1 MTAAGRIRQ
10 AAQRRAA
17 VPYAPLAP
25 LFAQCLVMVALSA
38 ALLAPVAGAGAGA
51 AEGAGQPDDTGAAIA
66 RYHEMLDEANPA
78 ELDQMRG
85 EQLWKTA
92 RGPAHATLER
102 CDLGRGPGVVDGAYA
117 GLPRLFADTGRV
129 QDLESRLITCITTL
143 QGIAESEVV
152 AQPFSTDAA
161 RSDIE
166 ALVAYVAGRS
176 RGAIMNVPLQDPKER
191 RAYALG
197 ERLFY
202 YRAGPYDF
210 SCASCHSEGGR
221 RIRLQ
226 ELPNLTT
233 RAGAR
238 HAYTTWPAY
247 RVSQGL
253 FRSFQW
259 RLNDCFRQQRF
270 PEPVYASEATIAL
283 TMFIAANANGA
294 VYAGPGIK
302 R

>member
-1 MTAAGRIRQ
+1 MAGTLLQ
-10 AAQRRAA
+10 PVARRATA
-17 VPYAPLAP
+17 VAA
-25 LFAQCLVMVALSA
+25 AVAIALA
-38 ALLAPVAGAGAGA
+38 ALMASAAGAG
-51 AEGAGQPDDTGAAIA
+51 EDAGQTDDTGAAIA

-143 QGIAESEVV
+143 QGIAKSEVV

-176 RGAIMNVPLQDPKER
+176 RGAVMSVPLQDPKER

-197 ERLFY
+197 ERLFH

-210 SCASCHSEGGR
+210 SCASCHSEDGR

-238 HAYTTWPAY
+238 RAYTTWPAY

-270 PEPVYASEATIAL
+270 PEPAYASEATIAL

>member
-1 MTAAGRIRQ
+1 MSAGSTADRIG
-10 AAQRRAA
+10 RRAA
-17 VPYAPLAP
+17 DAAKAWT
-25 LFAQCLVMVALSA
+25 FAAAWPCAAVILLSVGPDPA
-38 ALLAPVAGAGAGA
+38 AAAGA
-51 AEGAGQPDDTGAAIA
+51 AAEPDAVDAAIA
-66 RYHEMLDEANPA
+66 RYHQMLDEGNPA
-78 ELDQMRG
+78 ELDEIRG

-92 RGPAHATLER
+92 AGPAHASLER
-102 CDLGRGPGVVDGAYA
+102 CNLGRGPGVVKGAYA
-117 GLPRLFADTGRV
+117 ELPRLFADTGRV
-129 QDLESRLITCITTL
+129 QDLESRLITCITLL
-143 QGIAESEVV
+143 QGIPESEVT
-152 AQPFSTDAA
+152 ARPFSTDST

-166 ALVAYVAGRS
+166 ALVAYVAGQS
-176 RGAIMNVPLQDPKER
+176 RGSTMQVPLHDAKEKEV
-191 RAYALG
+191 YALG

-210 SCASCHSEGGR
+210 ACASCHSETGS

-233 RAGAR
+233 AAGAQR
-238 HAYTTWPAY
+238 AYTSWPAY

-294 VYAGPGIK
+294 IYNGPGIK

>member
-1 MTAAGRIRQ
+1 LADRAHPIALASAWVAVIVLWWGPGPAVAADG
-10 AAQRRAA
+10 AAAPDA
-17 VPYAPLAP
+17 VD
-25 LFAQCLVMVALSA
+25 A
-38 ALLAPVAGAGAGA
+38 AL
-51 AEGAGQPDDTGAAIA
+51 A
-66 RYHEMLDEANPA
+66 RYREMLDEGNPA
-78 ELDQMRG
+78 ELDEQRG

-92 RGPAHATLER
+92 AGPAHASLER
-102 CDLGRGPGVVDGAYA
+102 CDLGRGPGVVKGAYA
-117 GLPRLFADTGRV
+117 ELPRLFADTGRV

-143 QGIAESEVV
+143 QAIAESDVV
-152 AQPFSTDAA
+152 AKPFSTDSA

-166 ALVAYVAGRS
+166 ALVAYVAGQS
-176 RGAIMNVPLQDPKER
+176 RGVTMQVPLRDAKEKE
-191 RAYALG
+191 AYALG
-197 ERLFY
+197 ERLFF

-210 SCASCHSEGGR
+210 SCASCHSSSGA

-226 ELPNLTT
+226 ELPNLATT
-233 RAGAR
+233 AGAQR
-238 HAYTTWPAY
+238 AYTSWPAY

-270 PEPVYASEATIAL
+270 PQPVYASDATIAL

-294 VYAGPGIK
+294 VYNGPGIK

>member
-1 MTAAGRIRQ
+1 MSADFAVSSRTFALGAKPVLTVPQCAVAILLAMTVASGKAAGD
-10 AAQRRAA
+10 
-17 VPYAPLAP
+17 
-25 LFAQCLVMVALSA
+25 
-38 ALLAPVAGAGAGA
+38 AG
-51 AEGAGQPDDTGAAIA
+51 EPDSTGAAIA
-66 RYHEMLDEANPA
+66 RYHEMLDEGNPA
-78 ELDQMRG
+78 ELDEMRG

-92 RGPAHATLER
+92 AGPAHATLER
-102 CDLGRGPGVVDGAYA
+102 CDLGRGAGVVKGAYA
-117 GLPRLFADTGRV
+117 ELPRLFADTGRV

-143 QGIAESEVV
+143 QAIPESEV
-152 AQPFSTDAA
+152 AKPFSTDTA

-166 ALVAYVAGRS
+166 ALVAYVVGKS
-176 RGAIMNVPLQDPKER
+176 RGATMNVPLRDAKEKQ
-191 RAYALG
+191 AYALG
-197 ERLFY
+197 ERLFF

-210 SCASCHSEGGR
+210 SCASCHSQDGR

-233 RAGAR
+233 KAGAQ
-238 HAYTTWPAY
+238 HAYTAWPAY

-294 VYAGPGIK
+294 VYNGPGIK